1 MKTPRGSTKEQIKRD
16 PKDDLMSKGIY
27 KGELPSIV
35 GRQRLL
41 VRSNG
46 KESFIYVDEKAVSSI
61 EKKYG
66 KDFIRNCG
74 TVIQETKRVN
84 V

>member
-1 MKTPRGSTKEQIKRD
+1 MKTPRGSTKEQRS
-16 PKDDLMSKGIY
+16 DLTTKETY
-27 KGELPSIV
+27 KGEIKSIV

-46 KESFIYVDEKAVSSI
+46 KESFIYVDEKAAPDI
-61 EKKYG
+61 EKKYS